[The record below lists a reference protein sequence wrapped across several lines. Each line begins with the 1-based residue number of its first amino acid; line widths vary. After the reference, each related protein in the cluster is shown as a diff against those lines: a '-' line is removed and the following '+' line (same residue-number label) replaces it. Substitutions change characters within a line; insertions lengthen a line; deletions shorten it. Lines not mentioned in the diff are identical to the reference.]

1 MFSIIIPAYNEES
14 KIHEVVCFIKK
25 ATQESD
31 AEIIVVDGGSTDN
44 TVDIADKAGAKVYK
58 APQKGRARQMNY
70 GAGQAKGSWLYFLHA
85 DTTPPVSFIE
95 SLKRVRQSG
104 AKGGCFRLKFDI
116 DHWAL
121 KSYAWFTRFDI
132 DLFRFGDQS
141 LLVEKELFEAIGGFD
156 ETLIVM
162 EDQEIVRRVKKHA
175 RFRVIPDYVT
185 TSGRRYERIGIFK
198 LQLIFTIIVLL
209 YYLGVQQETIVNY
222 YRSQMTSKTY

>member
-25 ATQESD
+25 ATQEYD

-44 TVDIADKAGAKVYK
+44 TVKIAEKAGAKVYK

-70 GAGQAKGSWLYFLHA
+70 GAAQAKGSWLNFLHA

-116 DHWAL
+116 EHWAL

-141 LLVEKELFEAIGGFD
+141 LLVEKELFVAIGGFD

-162 EDQEIVRRVKKHA
+162 EDQEIVRRIKKHA

-198 LQLIFTIIVLL
+198 LQVIFAIIVFLF
-209 YYLGVQQETIVNY
+209 YMGVKQETIVKF
-222 YRSQMTSKTY
+222 YRSQMNSNTY

>member
-1 MFSIIIPAYNEES
+1 MFSIIIPTYNEGKKVSGLISFLKKETGRD
-14 KIHEVVCFIKK
+14 EV
-25 ATQESD
+25 
-31 AEIIVVDGGSTDN
+31 EIIVVDGGSSDN
-44 TVDIADKAGAKVYK
+44 TIEEAEKAGAKVYK
-58 APQKGRARQMNY
+58 SPQKGRARQMNY
-70 GAGQAKGSWLYFLHA
+70 GAGQANGSWLYFLHA
-85 DTTPPVSFIE
+85 DTTPPASFIE

-141 LLVEKELFEAIGGFD
+141 LLVEKQLFEAIGGFD

-162 EDQEIVRRVKKHA
+162 EDQEIVRRIKKHA
-175 RFRVIPDYVT
+175 RFRVIPDFVT
-185 TSGRRYERIGIFK
+185 TSGRRYERIGVFK

-209 YYLGVQQETIVNY
+209 YYLGVQQETIVNF
-222 YRSQMTSKTY
+222 YRSQMISKTY